1 MLLAQEERV
10 NSINFEGT
18 DKTKVAYLE
27 SLLTTKHGQVFN
39 ETQLKEDILLIIREP
54 AVSFAHYS
62 SSRETAGKIDIIIYV
77 EENKTLIPAVNVWS
91 TLDQN
96 IAFHLGVND
105 YNFLGQGYTLGG
117 FYRKNIYAG
126 YGLLIENNNF
136 LYWSNELKFIA
147 QQQETL
153 EPLTFGEQQSRYR

>member
-1 MLLAQEERV
+1 MEYLTKLFFVLFFCGKVLLAQEERV

-18 DKTKVAYLE
+18 DKTKVTYLE

-39 ETQLKEDILLIIREP
+39 ETQLKEDILRIIREP

-96 IAFHLGVND
+96 IAFSP
-105 YNFLGQGYTLGG
+105 
-117 FYRKNIYAG
+117 
-126 YGLLIENNNF
+126 
-136 LYWSNELKFIA
+136 WSE
-147 QQQETL
+147 
-153 EPLTFGEQQSRYR
+153 